1 MSIHMVQ
8 DHTNQRRLG
17 EVALDQGFHPLG
29 NIASGATVGHLD
41 IPPAGQRLEQH
52 QEMTAALAPIRLVV
66 AGGAP
71 RAYRERRS
79 PLAHPLIRRLLN
91 AYDGIASVIQ
101 LGLQGQDVFHAPDER
116 CADRRYTPRFPAPG
130 LQRIVLS
137 VRRTVASERASMTR
151 CATSLWAS
159 RGIVHRLRP
168 SGGVLHASATTSA
181 ACWPSSVGRLPGR
194 GRSDKAAATPLFDT
208 AFARALDSRPADV
221 EGGGDDVVSC
231 PSLRLQQHGGA
242 GQFPGGDMPSLGES
256 HSLHSFVVRERD
268 ELLLGHGSS
277 PFVRQSP
284 AGRITPQNRCGGPLA
299 RQRRLI
305 HRLLDRF
312 RRTDPLPHLR
322 RNISRAEQEI
332 NEAEHR
338 LHLCERLPA
347 HVKAARARH
356 RSKRIAVEQRQH
368 ATTRVW
374 LEKQGQ
380 RASQFQDVLD
390 KVKLDRH
397 LLLIRNKDYKR
408 GNPLDNLIRS
418 KWNQVIQAAFAGRC
432 FICGVSSDLTI
443 DHLWLP
449 KNEGGNFVMCVRE
462 SALLMSNL
470 LLLCRS
476 CNAAKGEAPVERFFS
491 PDQMIELVDIQKLLS
506 KPMMND
512 RELRRVAGR
521 WSGRVIHPMSEP
533 LA

>member
-1 MSIHMVQ
+1 MWDSFKQQQSQPVCRRCYRSLIDTDEASINH
-8 DHTNQRRLG
+8 RLS
-17 EVALDQGFHPLG
+17 EITMWA
-29 NIASGATVGHLD
+29 AKD
-41 IPPAGQRLEQH
+41 IEKA
-52 QEMTAALAPIRLVV
+52 
-66 AGGAP
+66 
-71 RAYRERRS
+71 RERVQS
-79 PLAHPLIRRLLN
+79 LNEILAN
-91 AYDGIASVIQ
+91 A
-101 LGLQGQDVFHAPDER
+101 
-116 CADRRYTPRFPAPG
+116 
-130 LQRIVLS
+130 
-137 VRRTVASERASMTR
+137 
-151 CATSLWAS
+151 
-159 RGIVHRLRP
+159 
-168 SGGVLHASATTSA
+168 
-181 ACWPSSVGRLPGR
+181 
-194 GRSDKAAATPLFDT
+194 
-208 AFARALDSRPADV
+208 
-221 EGGGDDVVSC
+221 
-231 PSLRLQQHGGA
+231 
-242 GQFPGGDMPSLGES
+242 
-256 HSLHSFVVRERD
+256 
-268 ELLLGHGSS
+268 
-277 PFVRQSP
+277 
-284 AGRITPQNRCGGPLA
+284 LA

-356 RSKRIAVEQRQH
+356 RSKRIAVEQRHQ

-380 RASQFQDVLD
+380 RASQFQEVLD

-408 GNPLDNLIRS
+408 GNPLDNFIRS
-418 KWNQVIQAAFAGRC
+418 KWNQVIQADFAGRC
-432 FICGVSSDLTI
+432 FICGVSNDLTI

-476 CNAAKGEAPVERFFS
+476 CNAAKGEAPVERFFY
-491 PDQMIELVDIQKLLS
+491 PAQMIELVDIQKLLS
-506 KPMMND
+506 KQMMND

-521 WSGRVIHPMSEP
+521 WYGRVIHPVSEP

>member
-1 MSIHMVQ
+1 VTKQDASECSVWRHQQPQLSSFSSLNLWDSFKQQQSQPVCRRCYKGLIDTDEASINH
-8 DHTNQRRLG
+8 RLAEITMQAAE
-17 EVALDQGFHPLG
+17 EVEKA
-29 NIASGATVGHLD
+29 
-41 IPPAGQRLEQH
+41 
-52 QEMTAALAPIRLVV
+52 
-66 AGGAP
+66 
-71 RAYRERRS
+71 RERVQS
-79 PLAHPLIRRLLN
+79 LNEILAN
-91 AYDGIASVIQ
+91 AQ
-101 LGLQGQDVFHAPDER
+101 
-116 CADRRYTPRFPAPG
+116 
-130 LQRIVLS
+130 
-137 VRRTVASERASMTR
+137 
-151 CATSLWAS
+151 
-159 RGIVHRLRP
+159 
-168 SGGVLHASATTSA
+168 
-181 ACWPSSVGRLPGR
+181 
-194 GRSDKAAATPLFDT
+194 
-208 AFARALDSRPADV
+208 
-221 EGGGDDVVSC
+221 
-231 PSLRLQQHGGA
+231 
-242 GQFPGGDMPSLGES
+242 
-256 HSLHSFVVRERD
+256 
-268 ELLLGHGSS
+268 
-277 PFVRQSP
+277 
-284 AGRITPQNRCGGPLA
+284 A

-312 RRTDPLPHLR
+312 RRTDPLPRLR

-356 RSKRIAVEQRQH
+356 RSKRIAVEQRQQ

-397 LLLIRNKDYKR
+397 LLFIRNKDYKR
-408 GNPLDNLIRS
+408 GNPLDNFIRS

-432 FICGVSSDLTI
+432 FICGVSSELTI

-506 KPMMND
+506 KQMMND

-521 WSGRVIHPMSEP
+521 WYGRVIHPVGEP